1 MATTAR
7 GQITIVDL
15 NDAKQVQIYLENSG
29 ADTQIYNP
37 NTNEWTPNFVT
48 APLVITPKIFITGSA
63 ADQIAN
69 CSGFAYTVNGTAATA
84 DSGAFVLDSKK
95 GTLTI
100 KNNMTVDFYQI
111 VFSCTYNDGL
121 RNDVIKGYKT
131 ITRNK
136 DGGSLFSVIVTT
148 PKGTVFNQNQTSN
161 LTAVATAYRG
171 GAQDTAGT
179 TYRWEKLVSGAWT
192 AVAAASVSTANNV
205 STLTVK
211 ADDVLDYQTYRVT
224 ASDKRGDGKGDTS
237 VALITFQDMTD
248 PYQVE
253 VMSNT
258 GDKILN
264 GTGSTTLFARV
275 YQAGVLVEDSSSASL
290 TASNAKFSYS
300 WTLTDK
306 DGNKA
311 YWDTAKTKEKD
322 TSFKPVV
329 NADIVNERITV
340 HLEVTKK

>member
-37 NTNEWTPNFVT
+37 DTNVWTPSFT
-48 APLVITPKIFITGSA
+48 SAPLVITPRIFITGSA
-63 ADQIAN
+63 EDQIAN
-69 CSGFAYTVNGTAATA
+69 CSGFAYTVNGTAATTNSS
-84 DSGAFVLDSKK
+84 DFVLNSTT

-100 KNNMTVDFYQI
+100 KKNMSVNFYQI
-111 VFSCTYNDGL
+111 EFSCTYNDGL
-121 RNDVIKGYKT
+121 RNDVIKAYKT
-131 ITRNK
+131 ITRAK
-136 DGGSLFSVIVTT
+136 SAGALFSVVVTC
-148 PKGTVFNQNQTSN
+148 PNGTIFNQKQTSN

-171 GAQDTAGT
+171 GVKDTTST
-179 TYRWEKLVSGAWT
+179 TYKWEKLVAGAWQTVT
-192 AVAAASVSTANNV
+192 ASTASNV

-211 ADDVLDYQTYRVT
+211 PTDVLNYQTYRVT
-224 ASDKRGDGKGDTS
+224 ATDSNDGTTS
-237 VALITFQDMTD
+237 TAYALVTFQDLTD
-248 PYQVE
+248 PYTVE

-264 GTGSTTLFARV
+264 GTGSTTLFARI
-275 YQAGVLVEDSSSASL
+275 YQDGELIEDSSSASL

-311 YWDTAKTKEKD
+311 WWDTAKTKDKE

>member
-37 NTNEWTPNFVT
+37 NTNEWTPNFT
-48 APLVITPKIFITGSA
+48 SAPLVITPKIFITGSA
-63 ADQIAN
+63 EDQIAN
-69 CSGFAYTVNGTAATA
+69 CSGFAYTVNGTAATS
-84 DSGAFVLDSKK
+84 DSGDFVLDSKK

-100 KNNMTVDFYQI
+100 KKNMTVNFYQI
-111 VFSCTYNDGL
+111 VFSCTFNDGL

-179 TYRWEKLVSGAWT
+179 TYRWEKLVSGVWT
-192 AVAAASVSTANNV
+192 AVAAASVSTASNV
-205 STLTVK
+205 STLTVT
-211 ADDVLDYQTYRVT
+211 ANDVLDYQTYRVT

-290 TASNAKFSYS
+290 TTSNAKFSYS

-311 YWDTAKTKEKD
+311 WWDTAKTKDKE

>member
-15 NDAKQVQIYLENSG
+15 NDAKQIQVYLENSG
-29 ADTQIYNP
+29 ADTQIFNP
-37 NTNEWTPNFVT
+37 DTGFYTPNFGD
-48 APLVITPKIFITGSA
+48 APIVLTPKIFITGSA
-63 ADQIAN
+63 DDQISN
-69 CSGFAYTVNGTAATA
+69 CSGFAYTVNGTAATT
-84 DSGAFVLDSKK
+84 SGTDFVLNSTT

-100 KNNMTVDFYQI
+100 KKNMTVNFYQI
-111 VFSCTYNDGL
+111 EFSCTYNDGL
-121 RNDVIKGYKT
+121 RNDVIKAYKT
-131 ITRNK
+131 ITRAK
-136 DGGSLFSVIVTT
+136 SAGALFSVVVTC
-148 PKGTVFNQNQTSN
+148 PNGTIFNQKQTNN

-171 GAQDTAGT
+171 GVKDTSNT
-179 TYRWEKLVSGAWT
+179 TYKWEKLTGSSWT
-192 AVAAASVSTANNV
+192 TVTASTTSNV

-211 ADDVLDYQTYRVT
+211 PTDVLNYQTYRVT
-224 ASDKRGDGKGDTS
+224 ATDSNDGTTS
-237 VALITFQDMTD
+237 TAYALVTFQDLTD
-248 PYQVE
+248 PYTVE

-264 GTGSTTLFARV
+264 GTGSTTLFARI
-275 YQAGVLVEDSSSASL
+275 YQDGELIEDSSSSSL
-290 TASNAKFSYS
+290 TTSNSKFTYS

-311 YWDTAKTKEKD
+311 FWDTAKTKETE

-329 NADIVNERITV
+329 LAAIVNERVTA

>member
-37 NTNEWTPNFVT
+37 DTNVWTPSFT
-48 APLVITPKIFITGSA
+48 SAPLVITPRIFITGSA
-63 ADQIAN
+63 EDQIAN

-84 DSGAFVLDSKK
+84 DSGDFVLDSKK

-100 KNNMTVDFYQI
+100 KKNMTVNFYQI
-111 VFSCTYNDGL
+111 EFSCTYNDGL

-136 DGGSLFSVIVTT
+136 NGGALFSVVVTT
-148 PKGTVFNQNQTSN
+148 PKGTVFNQNQTAN

-171 GAQDTAGT
+171 GVKDTSGT
-179 TYRWEKLVSGAWT
+179 TYMWEKLVSGAWS
-192 AVAAASVSTANNV
+192 AVAAASVSTASNV

-224 ASDKRGDGKGDTS
+224 ATDASDGKSDTA

-311 YWDTAKTKEKD
+311 WWDTAKTKDKE